1 MVKEKYRDRGCIYI
15 YMYTHTYIYIYIYL
29 HLHIYIEVIHT
40 YMYTCTHIHTCLHA
54 CIHGY
59 VRRAIYIYRY
69 KSLGSNKDMRIEI
82 EICRYGSRFIGK
94 NLDINTGIQ
103 KYIYVPNRDHM
114 IPVLGSPTPPPQWY
128 PPPPPPTLPKPNLC
142 DCAHVFHMRAPKATT
157 VTRIASQEARSV

>member
-15 YMYTHTYIYIYIYL
+15 YTYIYIYTCTYIYIYRGYTHIYVYMYTHTYMPACM
-29 HLHIYIEVIHT
+29 HT
-40 YMYTCTHIHTCLHA
+40 WICEKSY
-54 CIHGY
+54 
-59 VRRAIYIYRY
+59 IYIYRY

-82 EICRYGSRFIGK
+82 EICRYGSRFIGT

-114 IPVLGSPTPPPQWY
+114 IPVLGSPTPPP
-128 PPPPPPTLPKPNLC
+128 PPNGIPPPTLPKPNLC

-157 VTRIASQEARSV
+157 VTRIASQDARSV